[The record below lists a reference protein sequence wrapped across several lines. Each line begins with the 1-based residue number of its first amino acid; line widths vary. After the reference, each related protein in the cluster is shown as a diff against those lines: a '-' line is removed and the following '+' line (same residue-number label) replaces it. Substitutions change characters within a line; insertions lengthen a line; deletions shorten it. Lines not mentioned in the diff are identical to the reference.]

1 MKIVAGVQPYT
12 LPRSE
17 QSPNLTFV
25 LFVCFAVTNRPADG
39 FLLIIECFREAL
51 GVSFQSK

>member
-17 QSPNLTFV
+17 KSPNATFV
-25 LFVCFAVTNRPADG
+25 LFVCFAVTDRPADG
-39 FLLIIECFREAL
+39 FLLLSNVFE
-51 GVSFQSK
+51 

>member
-12 LPRSE
+12 LPRPE
-17 QSPNLTFV
+17 KSPNATFV

-39 FLLIIECFREAL
+39 ILLTIECFREAL
-51 GVSFQSK
+51 GVSFRSK